1 MAELF
6 LSDRLQPS
14 LLDRLT
20 DLEPGSK
27 LESRD
32 SRVMSWS
39 RLRDSVLRDLGW
51 LMNTVHLQ
59 ATQDLSWVPEA
70 QSSVINYGLPDLA
83 GSHLISHDVGELERE
98 LVKAI
103 LAFEPRILADSLVV
117 KAQID
122 EQRMN
127 RSALIFSSPGQSS
140 CLSIWQD
147 GLSWMMRRMTPGVI
161 CTVRVNG

>member
-1 MAELF
+1 M
-6 LSDRLQPS
+6 
-14 LLDRLT
+14 
-20 DLEPGSK
+20 
-27 LESRD
+27 
-32 SRVMSWS
+32 
-39 RLRDSVLRDLGW
+39 LRDLGW

-127 RSALIFSSPGQSS
+127 RSALIFSIKAEVWSQPVPQSVQ
-140 CLSIWQD
+140 LKTELQLET
-147 GLSWMMRRMTPGVI
+147 GLMTVLEQRR
-161 CTVRVNG
+161 